1 MPLKIIRQDITKIEC
16 DAVVNP
22 SNSQLCP
29 GGGVDLSIHEA
40 AGPELK
46 KACEAL
52 GGCKV
57 GEAKITPAFSLP
69 CRFVIHTVGPACS
82 DIDNASEK
90 LASCYKESLCLA
102 KENGC
107 ESVAIPL
114 ISSGTNGFSKEEVLR
129 IATRVISDFLFGNE
143 MLVYLVVFDKA
154 SFGISRRV
162 FSDVQSY
169 IDDKYADAYE
179 EKAERFSN
187 RHLFFQRRRHLKEDA
202 SYVHCEEE
210 SVCAAAPAPC
220 ANVSVDD
227 IDDLIRNMDK
237 SFAEM
242 LFYHIDRKGMTDVE
256 CYKKANI
263 DRKLFSKIRSDKNY
277 KPSKQTV
284 IAFAISLELDLAET
298 EDLLKKAGFALSDS
312 NKFDIIVEYFIVN
325 GVYDIFR
332 INEALFAFDQSLL
345 GA

>member
-16 DAVVNP
+16 DAIVNP
-22 SNSQLCP
+22 TNTRLCP
-29 GGGVDLSIHEA
+29 GGGTDYAVHKA
-40 AGPELK
+40 AGQELER
-46 KACEAL
+46 ACELL
-52 GGCKV
+52 GGCEV
-57 GEAKITPAFSLP
+57 GKAKITPAFNLP
-69 CRFVIHTVGPACS
+69 CKFGIHTVGP
-82 DIDNASEK
+82 DNYELDTAAEM
-90 LASCYKESLCLA
+90 LESCFKECLFLA

-114 ISSGTNGFSKEEVLR
+114 ISSGTYGFPKEVVLR
-129 IATRVISDFLFGNE
+129 IATAVISKFLFENE
-143 MLVYLVVFDKA
+143 MLVYLTVFDKTA
-154 SFGISRRV
+154 FGISKRM

-169 IDDKYADAYE
+169 IDDKYVSECERQEGFFRNRRSSAAKRKAAVE
-179 EKAERFSN
+179 EDICDE
-187 RHLFFQRRRHLKEDA
+187 
-202 SYVHCEEE
+202 CE
-210 SVCAAAPAPC
+210 SVCEAAAPMPC
-220 ANVSVDD
+220 ASISIED
-227 IDDLIRNMDK
+227 IDDLIRDMDK

-242 LFYHIDRKGMTDVE
+242 LFWHIDRKGMTDVE

-284 IAFAISLELDLAET
+284 IAFAISLELTLPET

-312 NKFDIIVEYFIVN
+312 NKFDIIVEYFILN
-325 GVYDIFR
+325 GVYDIFS

>member
-16 DAVVNP
+16 DAIVNP
-22 SNSQLCP
+22 TNTRLCP
-29 GGGVDLSIHEA
+29 DGGTDLAIHKA
-40 AGPELK
+40 AGRELK
-46 KACEAL
+46 KACEIL
-52 GGCKV
+52 GGCEVGKAKV
-57 GEAKITPAFSLP
+57 TPAFNLP
-69 CRFVIHTVGPACS
+69 CKFVIHTVGP
-82 DIDNASEK
+82 DNYELDTAVKMLE
-90 LASCYKESLCLA
+90 SCFKESLFLA

-114 ISSGTNGFSKEEVLR
+114 ISSGTYGFPKEAVLR
-129 IATRVISDFLFGNE
+129 IATGVITDFLFENE
-143 MLVYLVVFDKA
+143 MLVYLVVFDKT
-154 SFGISRRV
+154 SFGISKRI
-162 FSDVQSY
+162 FSDVKSY
-169 IDDKYADAYE
+169 IDDKYAS
-179 EKAERFSN
+179 ERG
-187 RHLFFQRRRHLKEDA
+187 LKERLFRSRRSSAAKRTDII
-202 SYVHCEEE
+202 EEDTCGECE
-210 SVCAAAPAPC
+210 SVCEAAMPMPC
-220 ANVSVDD
+220 ANISIED
-227 IDDLIRNMDK
+227 IDDLIRDMDK

-242 LFYHIDRKGMTDVE
+242 LFWHIDRKGMTDVE

-284 IAFAISLELDLAET
+284 IAFAISLELNLSET